1 MEIQASLTKTAK
13 RKDKERLE
21 RKEEERDVFREIPL
35 RYLGK
40 PMKDEQVI
48 FYGSKHFMRYLSPP
62 PPQAMPT
69 RWERLFAT
77 PFP

>member
-1 MEIQASLTKTAK
+1 MGMILELRRFPAAPPPIMEIQASLTKTAK

-48 FYGSKHFMRYLSPP
+48 IYDGSKHLFPP
-62 PPQAMPT
+62 
-69 RWERLFAT
+69 
-77 PFP
+77 